1 MAEKSEFGRG
11 LAICLV
17 KFAEHFENSMARQ
30 INNVH
35 LIYGKKGNRKK
46 LEKYD
51 ADVQRDVKLFER
63 FYLRA
68 EFGEH
73 ARSVEHELSHLI
85 ELWANGASDH
95 LYDIDVPKWC
105 GTRWALKR
113 GWLGIPYPARER
125 TELWRLLG
133 KLQLKGLRMGHGFT
147 GEIHTYADFTELQEL
162 TRKIA
167 LELDKHMGLKP
178 ELGKW

>member
-11 LAICLV
+11 LAICLT
-17 KFAEHFENSMARQ
+17 KFAEHFENHLARQ

-35 LIYGKKGNRKK
+35 LIYGKNGNRKELK
-46 LEKYD
+46 KYD

-63 FYLRA
+63 VYLRA

-73 ARSVEHELSHLI
+73 ARSVERQLSHLI

-95 LYDIDVPKWC
+95 LYEIEVPKRW
-105 GTRWALKR
+105 GARWALKR
-113 GWLGIPYPARER
+113 GRLGIPYPTRER

-133 KLQLKGLRMGHGFT
+133 KLRSKGLRMGHGFT
-147 GEIHTYADFTELQEL
+147 GEVHTYADFTELQEL
-162 TRKIA
+162 NRKIA
-167 LELDKHMGLKP
+167 LELDKKMGLKP
-178 ELGKW
+178 DLGKW